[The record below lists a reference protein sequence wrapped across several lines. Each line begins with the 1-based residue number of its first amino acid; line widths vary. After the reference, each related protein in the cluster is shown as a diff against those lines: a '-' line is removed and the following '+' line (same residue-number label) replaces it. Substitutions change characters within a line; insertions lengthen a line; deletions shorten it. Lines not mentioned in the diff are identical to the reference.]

1 MNKKEFTY
9 RIYPNNNNKTVYFDI
24 IHTPTTHKEPK

>member
-1 MNKKEFTY
+1 M
-9 RIYPNNNNKTVYFDI
+9 YPNNNNKTVYFDI